1 MNDTTVSRSRVNLL
15 AKVNLLAI
23 GGVLVTALGLTG
35 FLVHQETRDA
45 QTKLESQARTTLEV
59 LAEVSEYTAYTANRD
74 DALQILDTLK
84 LDPDIAYAEM
94 LSARREPIAS
104 RVFQQASLPPLAE
117 QSGRI
122 EGETVIAEIRHD
134 NHRYLELTTPIRTR
148 PGQLALRGVGASRD
162 NTGPIGFI
170 RIGMQYERVEA
181 RQWAYIFGA
190 GKIAIAVIVLSA
202 VLVVFLTRRMV
213 MPIQRLTRAAKA
225 VAAGRFDVHVPVTTR
240 DEIAVL
246 TEAFNHM
253 AGKLAASRAE
263 IVNYQR
269 RLEENKRMLEQNQR
283 TLEEQVTLRT
293 QELKVA
299 TANAYRLAQ
308 HDILTGLPNRALLN
322 TRLKQLLAQAE
333 RDQHDVAVLFIDFDH
348 FKRINDTLGHDA
360 GDQLLREAAQ
370 RLQVSVREADT
381 VARLGGDE
389 FLIVVPGLE
398 PAHSTHHV
406 MELLARVQQ
415 IFSQSFVLVGQE
427 LTVTVSIGVALYPD
441 DATDPG
447 GLIKQADTAMYAA
460 KDQGRDAYRF
470 YTPEMNARVQARLTL
485 ENNLRRALANNE
497 FELAFQPQIDISTG
511 WPVGVEALLRWRDP
525 ERGIISPGEFIP
537 VAEESGLIHPLGTWA
552 LRAACLQARAWHDQ
566 DLPMRL
572 SVNLSVQQL
581 EQENWVSVVE
591 HALADSGLQP
601 RFLDLEIT
609 ESVIISNPE
618 KAVAT
623 LMRLKAMGVTI
634 TMDDFGTGYSS
645 LNYLTRLP
653 LHSVKID
660 QKFVRGLDH
669 DHNDEAITLAIL
681 ALAKGLGLRVIAE
694 GVESPAQYR
703 FLQKHGCEEAQGFY
717 ISVPLDAPTLAHWW
731 RTRVE
736 MAATVHPEPPLI

>member
-1 MNDTTVSRSRVNLL
+1 MNDQTHSTSRLGLL
-15 AKVNLLAI
+15 AKLNLLSI
-23 GGVLVTALGLTG
+23 GGILITALGVTG
-35 FLVHQETRDA
+35 FLVQQEARDA

-59 LAEVSEYTAYTANRD
+59 LAEVSEYTAYTANKD
-74 DALQILDTLK
+74 DAAQILDILK
-84 LDPDIAYAEM
+84 FDADIAYAEM
-94 LSARREPIAS
+94 LGARRESIAA
-104 RVFQQASLPPLAE
+104 RGFQQSELPPLSE
-117 QSGRI
+117 RSGRI
-122 EGETVIAEIRHD
+122 EGETVIAEIRHEG
-134 NHRYLELTTPIRTR
+134 RRMLELITPIRTR
-148 PGQLALRGVGASRD
+148 AANQALRGIGAGAESSA
-162 NTGPIGFI
+162 PIGFI
-170 RIGMQYERVEA
+170 RLGMHYERVAA
-181 RQWAYIFGA
+181 RQWTYIFGA
-190 GKIAIAVIVLSA
+190 IKIATGAILLSVLIV
-202 VLVVFLTRRMV
+202 VLLTRRMV
-213 MPIQRLTRAAKA
+213 MPINRLTRAARA

-240 DEIAVL
+240 DELAEL
-246 TEAFNHM
+246 TEAFNDM
-253 AGKLAASRAE
+253 AGKLATSRSE
-263 IVNYQR
+263 IVSYQR
-269 RLEENKRMLEQNQR
+269 RLEENKAMLEHNQH

-322 TRLKQLLAQAE
+322 TRLKQMLAEAE
-333 RDQHDVAVLFIDFDH
+333 RQQQEVAVLFIDFDH

-360 GDQLLREAAQ
+360 GDQLLRDAAQ
-370 RLQVSVREADT
+370 RLQQALREMDT

-389 FLIVVPGLE
+389 FLIVVPGLQ
-398 PAHSTHHV
+398 PAHSTHYV
-406 MELLARVQQ
+406 MELLARVQRA
-415 IFSQSFVLVGQE
+415 FATPFTLAGQD
-427 LTVTVSIGVALYPD
+427 LTVTVSIGIALYPE
-441 DATDPG
+441 DANDPV
-447 GLIKQADTAMYAA
+447 GLVKQADTAMYAA
-460 KDQGRDAYRF
+460 KEHGRDAYRF
-470 YTPEMNARVQARLTL
+470 YTPEMNTRVQARLKL
-485 ENNLRRALANNE
+485 ENDLRRALANNE
-497 FELAFQPQIDISTG
+497 FELVYQPQIDISSG

-525 ERGIISPGEFIP
+525 ERGLISPGEFIP
-537 VAEESGLIHPLGTWA
+537 VAEESGLIHPMGTWA
-552 LRAACLQARAWHDQ
+552 LRTACLQARSWHDH

-591 HALADSGLQP
+591 HALADSGLLP

-623 LMRLKAMGVTI
+623 LMRLKSMGVTI

-703 FLQKHGCEEAQGFY
+703 FLQRHGCEEAQGFY
-717 ISVPLDAPTLAHWW
+717 ISAPLDSGSLFEWW
-731 RTRVE
+731 RNRLE
-736 MAATVHPEPPLI
+736 MAAAVHPERPLV